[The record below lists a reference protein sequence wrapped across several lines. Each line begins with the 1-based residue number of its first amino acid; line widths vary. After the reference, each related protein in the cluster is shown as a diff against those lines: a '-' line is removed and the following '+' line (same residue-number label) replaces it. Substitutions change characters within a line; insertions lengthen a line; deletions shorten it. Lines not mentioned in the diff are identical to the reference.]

1 MRFYVLQESQNPMTT
16 EARTATI
23 AWGVSPIALIILCL
37 VSLWLG
43 AHSILAVIIIGLF
56 VFAYGLVTFRFLRSL
71 YRSDIAS
78 NTSWARVALGLA
90 VVAPTAYFAFRQ
102 FSPIRILYS
111 QSSRSVFDDVSDSA
125 DQIAYGYPSPFLRF
139 FDVADQIHG
148 KTLIDW
154 GSLLMIVWVVLLSIF
169 LLLAS
174 IGLTLRL
181 TAKKQNKTLVA
192 TGDNVL
198 L

>member
-1 MRFYVLQESQNPMTT
+1 MNPET
-16 EARTATI
+16 RNATI
-23 AWGVSPIALIILCL
+23 VWCVSPVALIILCL

-43 AHSILAVIIIGLF
+43 TYSILTIIIIGLF
-56 VFAYGLVTFRFLRSL
+56 VLAYGLVTFRFLRCL

-78 NTSWARVALGLA
+78 NTSWVRMALGLA
-90 VVAPTAYFAFRQ
+90 VVIPIAYFAFRQ

-111 QSSRSVFDDVSDSA
+111 KSSPSIFDAVSDSA

-154 GSLLMIVWVVLLSIF
+154 GSLLIIVWVVLLFVF
-169 LLLAS
+169 LLLAC
-174 IGLTLRL
+174 IGLTLKF
-181 TAKKQNKTLVA
+181 TTKK
-192 TGDNVL
+192 
-198 L
+198 